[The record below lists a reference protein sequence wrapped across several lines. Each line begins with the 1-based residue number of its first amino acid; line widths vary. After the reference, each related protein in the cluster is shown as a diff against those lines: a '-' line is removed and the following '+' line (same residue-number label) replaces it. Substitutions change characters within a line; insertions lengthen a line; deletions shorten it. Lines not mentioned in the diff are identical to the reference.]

1 MKRLERLLATLF
13 MLSWSSILSA
23 VQVPGP
29 LVETDWLDKHQGEVV
44 ILDVRKD
51 TKSFTEGPVFKTDK
65 KTGKR
70 QLEKTGGHI
79 PGAVLVNYKHVH
91 AARAIEG
98 EKVTHLIPEKADFE
112 NLMRKSGVNRDSAVV
127 IVIEGKDNEDLTMAT
142 RLYWELK
149 YYGHDNMSILNGGLA
164 QWLVDGK
171 KIVMTAAE
179 PSTGNWQATAERGA
193 ILAGTADVM
202 GAMQTGSAQL
212 VDNRPLGEYLGIRK
226 KTTVHANGH
235 IPGARVFPGELMG
248 SERLPA
254 KFLPADELRQLLQA
268 MHIRDQAATI
278 TYCNSGQTAS
288 EGWFILS
295 ELLGN
300 RDVRLYDASMQ
311 EWTLKKLPVNTMK
324 ME

>member
-13 MLSWSSILSA
+13 MLSCSTLVHAI
-23 VQVPGP
+23 QVPGP

-51 TKSFTEGPVFKTDK
+51 TKTFTEGPVFKTDK

-70 QLEKTGGHI
+70 QLQKTGGHI
-79 PGAVLVNYKHVH
+79 AGAAPVNYKHVH
-91 AARAIEG
+91 AAREIEG
-98 EKVTHLIPEKADFE
+98 DKVMHPIPEKAEFE
-112 NLMRKSGVNRDSAVV
+112 KLMQKSGVNRDSAVV
-127 IVIEGKDNEDLTMAT
+127 IMSEGKGNEDLAMAT
-142 RLYWELK
+142 LLYWELK
-149 YYGHDNMSILNGGLA
+149 YYGHDNMGILNGGLA
-164 QWLVDGK
+164 QWLVDGR

-179 PSTGNWQATAERGA
+179 PSTGNWQATAERGT
-193 ILAGTADVM
+193 ILASAADVM
-202 GAMQTGSAQL
+202 GAMKTGSAQL
-212 VDNRPLGEYLGIRK
+212 VDNRSLGEYLGIQS
-226 KTTVHANGH
+226 KTNVKANGH

-254 KFLPADELRQLLQA
+254 KFLPVDELRQLLQA
-268 MHIRDQAATI
+268 MHIRDEAAAI

-300 RDVRLYDASMQ
+300 RDVRLYAGSMQ